1 MRFCIGTMNPG
12 KVRGVEL
19 ALRDLGIDAE
29 VVPTPVNSGVPPQPI
44 GLGTVVRG
52 ARNRALAS
60 CREGCDCCVGVEAGF
75 FKLEEGVYVDVQ
87 VAAIKCGDRLTYGL
101 SPGFMIPRRFWEPL
115 VAGEAPELEVLVDE
129 WFGTRNIGDKG
140 GLISLVTKGVV
151 DRIHLTRDAVIM
163 AMVPHINE
171 GLYFGEGTDKRF

>member
-1 MRFCIGTMNPG
+1 MRFCVGTGNPS
-12 KVRGVEL
+12 KVRGVVL

-29 VVPTPVNSGVPPQPI
+29 VVSVRVDSGVPAQPI
-44 GLGTVVRG
+44 GLGTIVRG
-52 ARNRALAS
+52 ARNRAINA
-60 CREGCDCCVGVEAGF
+60 CGEGCDCCVGVEAGF
-75 FKLEEGVYVDVQ
+75 FMLEDNVYVDVQ

-140 GLISLVTKGVV
+140 GLISLVTKGVI
-151 DRIHLTRDAVIM
+151 DRVHLTRDAVVT
-163 AMVPHINE
+163 AMVPHMNE
-171 GLYFGEGTDKRF
+171 VLYYGGGHR

>member
-1 MRFCIGTMNPG
+1 MRFCVGTRNPG

-19 ALRDLGIDAE
+19 ALRDLGIEAE
-29 VVPTPVNSGVPPQPI
+29 VVPVPVDSGVPPQPI
-44 GLGTVVRG
+44 GLDVVVKG
-52 ARNRALAS
+52 ARNRALRV

-75 FKLEEGVYVDVQ
+75 FLLEEDVYVDVQ
-87 VAAIKCGDRLTYGL
+87 VAAVKCGDRLTYGL

-115 VAGEAPELEVLVDE
+115 VAREAPELEVLVDK
-129 WFGTRNIGDKG
+129 WYGTRNIGDKG
-140 GLISLVTKGVV
+140 GLISLVTRGVV

-171 GLYFGEGTDKRF
+171 ELYSGQGPDKHF